1 MRLMRLA
8 LAAVL
13 AASPPGLSAAGQA
26 TGAPQAQ
33 AELAFLRAAAQ
44 AVAHGKRGEAE
55 ALARARGDRDESGAA
70 VLARLAADRG
80 DFETAAALA
89 APASAAVPTGEAA
102 LEWGLI
108 LFQQGKKA
116 EARRVLAPVA
126 AGSRSVSTADGLLRV
141 ARAGRA
147 LGQVRTANALF
158 REAVAVAGAAKDT
171 VLVAAAN
178 TAWGEL
184 FLDTHDP
191 ASAVASFRAALAA
204 DGEWAPAHAGLARAL
219 ANENPPAA
227 AAAAT
232 RAIEID
238 PALVDAHLFL
248 AGEALDAD
256 KPAKAQE
263 HLKRALAANPNS
275 TEAHALTAAIDY
287 VGGHTAGYDAASAR
301 ALAINP
307 VFGDLYRIVAA
318 HAASNYRYEDAVV
331 LARKAVALE
340 PDNPRTQAAL
350 GLHLLRVGDERGA
363 RRALETAFR
372 ADAYDLV
379 TYNLLQMLDSLD
391 AFESIQA
398 GPVTVKLDPDGAP
411 ALRHYAVPLVNDAM
425 AQMTKR
431 YGFDPQGPIVVE
443 IFPKHDDFA
452 VRTFG
457 LPGLLGALGACFGRV
472 VTLNSPRARPP
483 GDFNWQA
490 TLWHEMAHVFTLQL
504 SKYRVP
510 RWLTE
515 GISVYEEGLRR
526 PEWAR
531 DSELTFARAWADK
544 KILPLSDLNSGFTRP
559 DTIALAYFQ
568 SSLVVSLIVAQHGH
582 AALNTMLRA
591 YGDGADTDAAL
602 RKATGKATADLQ
614 RDLDAMLTER
624 YAALGKALQAPDGF
638 DVPRGADVA
647 ALKAVAAKYQG
658 SYPVQ
663 MAAGQALATAGAR
676 EDAMAAFERA
686 VQLVPTAV
694 GPSSA
699 RAQIA
704 ALAERAGD
712 FPRALRELKGLL
724 ADDHTNIAA
733 ARRLVPLARRL
744 GDQDA
749 LALAYDR
756 IVTLDPFDA
765 ATHSAYGR
773 LALERRDLGLA
784 AREFRAAVDAGP
796 VDPVPAQCDLAE
808 VLLASGDRAEAKRA
822 VLGALEAAPTYER
835 AQQLLL
841 RIVERK

>member
-1 MRLMRLA
+1 
-8 LAAVL
+8 
-13 AASPPGLSAAGQA
+13 
-26 TGAPQAQ
+26 
-33 AELAFLRAAAQ
+33 
-44 AVAHGKRGEAE
+44 
-55 ALARARGDRDESGAA
+55 
-70 VLARLAADRG
+70 
-80 DFETAAALA
+80 
-89 APASAAVPTGEAA
+89 
-102 LEWGLI
+102 
-108 LFQQGKKA
+108 
-116 EARRVLAPVA
+116 
-126 AGSRSVSTADGLLRV
+126 VSL
-141 ARAGRA
+141 
-147 LGQVRTANALF
+147 
-158 REAVAVAGAAKDT
+158 
-171 VLVAAAN
+171 
-178 TAWGEL
+178 
-184 FLDTHDP
+184 
-191 ASAVASFRAALAA
+191 
-204 DGEWAPAHAGLARAL
+204 
-219 ANENPPAA
+219 
-227 AAAAT
+227 
-232 RAIEID
+232 
-238 PALVDAHLFL
+238 
-248 AGEALDAD
+248 
-256 KPAKAQE
+256 
-263 HLKRALAANPNS
+263 
-275 TEAHALTAAIDY
+275 
-287 VGGHTAGYDAASAR
+287 
-301 ALAINP
+301 
-307 VFGDLYRIVAA
+307 
-318 HAASNYRYEDAVV
+318 
-331 LARKAVALE
+331 
-340 PDNPRTQAAL
+340 
-350 GLHLLRVGDERGA
+350 
-363 RRALETAFR
+363 
-372 ADAYDLV
+372 LV
-379 TYNLLQMLDSLD
+379 T
-391 AFESIQA
+391 
-398 GPVTVKLDPDGAP
+398 
-411 ALRHYAVPLVNDAM
+411 
-425 AQMTKR
+425 
-431 YGFDPQGPIVVE
+431 
-443 IFPKHDDFA
+443 
-452 VRTFG
+452 
-457 LPGLLGALGACFGRV
+457 
-472 VTLNSPRARPP
+472 
-483 GDFNWQA
+483 
-490 TLWHEMAHVFTLQL
+490 
-504 SKYRVP
+504 
-510 RWLTE
+510 
-515 GISVYEEGLRR
+515 
-526 PEWAR
+526 
-531 DSELTFARAWADK
+531 
-544 KILPLSDLNSGFTRP
+544 
-559 DTIALAYFQ
+559 
-568 SSLVVSLIVAQHGH
+568 QHGH